1 LPDNDLMKYLK
12 PEALAGLSNLELI
25 ARYIVEGYLTGLH
38 KSPFHGFS
46 VEFSQRR
53 PYLPG
58 DDLKYVD
65 WKVYA
70 RTDRYYIKQFE
81 EETNLRCHIILDVSK
96 SMLYGHGDIKKSD
109 YAAYLAA
116 ALAYLMIRQRDA
128 TGLIIFDEQ
137 VKKKM
142 PPRTAHS
149 YINQLLLT
157 IDEAEYGNDTHI
169 SASLNQIAEQ
179 IERRGLIIIISDLL
193 DDPEEVLNGLKT
205 FRFYGHEIIVFHI
218 LDRQEVDF
226 KFSGDVLF
234 KDLESGEFIKT
245 QPEFIK
251 ETYQKSIENFIEFY
265 KVNLLNNKIDYK
277 LLTTDMPYDKALTEY
292 LIKRNSYF

>member
-1 LPDNDLMKYLK
+1 MPETDLTKYLK
-12 PEALAGLSNLELI
+12 PEVLSGLSNLELI

-58 DDLKYVD
+58 DDLKFVD

-70 RTDRYYIKQFE
+70 RTDRYYVKQFE

-96 SMLYGHGDIKKSD
+96 SMKYGSGQIKKSD
-109 YAAYLAA
+109 YASYLAA

-128 TGLIIFDEQ
+128 TGIVTFDDHI
-137 VKKKM
+137 KKRL
-142 PPRTAHS
+142 PPRTTNS
-149 YINQLLLT
+149 YLNQILLT

-169 SASLNQIAEQ
+169 SKALNQIAEQ
-179 IERRGLIIIISDLL
+179 IDRRGLIILISDLL
-193 DDPEEVLNGLKT
+193 DDPQDVLNGLKN
-205 FRFYGHEIIVFHI
+205 FRFYEHEILVFHI
-218 LDRQEVDF
+218 LDEQEINF
-226 KFSGDVLF
+226 KFSGDIRF
-234 KDLESGEFIKT
+234 KDLESENFIKT

-251 ETYQKSIENFIEFY
+251 EVYRERINEFIEFY
-265 KVNLLNNKIDYK
+265 KTNLINNKIDYK
-277 LLTTDMPYDKALTEY
+277 LLTTDMPFDKALNEY
-292 LIKRNSYF
+292 LLKRKNYF